1 VRRSELIL
9 IAYWIAVA
17 VIMAVYIYVAGVDF
31 WTNVV
36 LLTLIILGM
45 GFSIAMLI
53 LGATNVGSLDEISRK
68 LDELLN
74 MMKTMKEDINAIKKL
89 LEE

>member
-1 VRRSELIL
+1 MRRSELIL

>member
-1 VRRSELIL
+1 MRRSELIL

-53 LGATNVGSLDEISRK
+53 LGATNVESLDEISRK

-74 MMKTMKEDINAIKKL
+74 MMKTVKEDINAIKKL

>member
-1 VRRSELIL
+1 MRRSELIL

-53 LGATNVGSLDEISRK
+53 LGATNVESLDEISRK